1 MQESADVVVA
11 AGSAEGP
18 EEAAADLIADR
29 DDVDGE
35 AVRRKGIA
43 DFFGVVV

>member
-11 AGSAEGP
+11 VGLAKGP
-18 EEAAADLIADR
+18 EEAAADLVADR

-35 AVRRKGIA
+35 AILCEGIA
-43 DFFGVVV
+43 DFFGIVV